1 MTTIERPSD
10 TEYSAYYGGYV
21 NSVPEGDVVA
31 ILEQQGGELAEMLR
45 AAGEARGGF
54 RPAPGKWSL
63 KEVVGHVS
71 DGERVF
77 SYRAL
82 RIARGD
88 ATPLASFDQDAFV
101 AGADFGRR
109 SLSDL
114 TDEFVAVRAATV
126 ALLRSLTTEESLR
139 AGTASGAGVT
149 VRALAYIIAGHE
161 RHHARAIRE
170 SYVEQRQ

>member
-1 MTTIERPSD
+1 MTTIERPRD
-10 TEYSAYYGGYV
+10 TEYSAYYNGYV
-21 NSVPEGDVVA
+21 TGVPEGDV
-31 ILEQQGGELAEMLR
+31 IDLLERQGRELAQTLS
-45 AAGEARGGF
+45 AAGESRGGF

-63 KEVVGHVS
+63 KEVVGHVT

-101 AGADFGRR
+101 AAANFDRR
-109 SLSDL
+109 TLSDL
-114 TDEFVAVRAATV
+114 VDEFVAVRAATL
-126 ALLRSLTTEESLR
+126 ALFRSLTPEETLR

-149 VRALAYIIAGHE
+149 VRALAYIIAGHD

-170 SYVEQRQ
+170 RYLQH

>member
-1 MTTIERPSD
+1 MSAIGRPLD

-21 NSVPEGDVVA
+21 GNVPDGDVVE
-31 ILEQQGGELAEMLR
+31 ILQQQGQELAGTLR
-45 AAGEARGGF
+45 AVDEAHGTF

-63 KEVVGHVS
+63 KEVIGHVT

-101 AGADFGRR
+101 AAAGFDRR
-109 SLSDL
+109 PLRDL
-114 TDEFVAVRAATV
+114 IDEFVSVRAATV
-126 ALLRSLTTEESLR
+126 ALLRSVTPEESRR
-139 AGTASGAGVT
+139 AGTASNAAVT

-161 RHHARAIRE
+161 CHHARAIRE
-170 SYVEQRQ
+170 RYLRR